1 MWITGNWDVCI
12 FRKNTEIVYGERLQP
27 SRMCF
32 FFTFFFIHSYSVQKT
47 VFVLFIS
54 DSRKALSFLGKK
66 RKASQMTEEMTED
79 HAGIFIMNN
88 KYYVNDIAFEEI
100 FLIM

>member
-1 MWITGNWDVCI
+1 
-12 FRKNTEIVYGERLQP
+12 
-27 SRMCF
+27 
-32 FFTFFFIHSYSVQKT
+32 
-47 VFVLFIS
+47 
-54 DSRKALSFLGKK
+54 
-66 RKASQMTEEMTED
+66 MTEDMAED

>member
-1 MWITGNWDVCI
+1 MFVFSET
-12 FRKNTEIVYGERLQP
+12 NTEIVYGEPLQP
-27 SRMCF
+27 SRKCF
-32 FFTFFFIHSYSVQKT
+32 FFLHYFIHSYSVQNT

-66 RKASQMTEEMTED
+66 RKASQMTEDTTED

-88 KYYVNDIAFEEI
+88 ECYHSKQI
-100 FLIM
+100 FLSFH

>member
-1 MWITGNWDVCI
+1 
-12 FRKNTEIVYGERLQP
+12 
-27 SRMCF
+27 MCF
-32 FFTFFFIHSYSVQKT
+32 FAHYFIHSYSVQKT

>member
-1 MWITGNWDVCI
+1 
-12 FRKNTEIVYGERLQP
+12 
-27 SRMCF
+27 MCF
-32 FFTFFFIHSYSVQKT
+32 FSHYSIHSYSVQKT

-66 RKASQMTEEMTED
+66 RKASQVTEEMTED

>member
-1 MWITGNWDVCI
+1 M
-12 FRKNTEIVYGERLQP
+12 
-27 SRMCF
+27 
-32 FFTFFFIHSYSVQKT
+32 QKT

-54 DSRKALSFLGKK
+54 DSRKALSLLGKK
-66 RKASQMTEEMTED
+66 RKASQMTEDMTED
-79 HAGIFIMNN
+79 NAGIFIMNN